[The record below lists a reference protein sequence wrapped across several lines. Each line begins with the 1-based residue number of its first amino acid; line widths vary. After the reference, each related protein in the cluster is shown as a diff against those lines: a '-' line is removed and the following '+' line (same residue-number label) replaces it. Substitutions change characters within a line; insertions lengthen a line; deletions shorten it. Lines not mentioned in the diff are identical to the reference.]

1 MLGEYVSKYY
11 LPASR
16 QGHRYGRDGYEPA
29 KTLAAWKT
37 RVRAAWAGV
46 ALRRL
51 DAPKSRIQFGDSL
64 RIEIA
69 AKLNGLE
76 ENDVCVEL
84 LLARGLRESPAV
96 RHSHDLTPGE
106 KLPSGEQKFFLD
118 LKPGMSGRLDY
129 RIRVVPKHELLT
141 HPLEMGLCCWL

>member
-16 QGHRYGRDGYEPA
+16 QGHRYSQDGYDPA
-29 KTLAAWKT
+29 KGLAAWKAK
-37 RVRAAWAGV
+37 VRAAWPGV

-51 DAPKSRIQFGDSL
+51 DPPKTRIQFGDTL
-64 RIEIA
+64 RIEVA

-76 ENDVCVEL
+76 AGDVCIEL
-84 LLARGLRESPAV
+84 ILARGVRESPAV
-96 RHSHDLTPGE
+96 RHSHDLAPGE

-118 LKPGMSGRLDY
+118 LKPGMAGRLDY
-129 RIRVVPKHELLT
+129 RIRVVPRNELLT
-141 HPLEMGLCCWL
+141 HPLEIGLCRWL